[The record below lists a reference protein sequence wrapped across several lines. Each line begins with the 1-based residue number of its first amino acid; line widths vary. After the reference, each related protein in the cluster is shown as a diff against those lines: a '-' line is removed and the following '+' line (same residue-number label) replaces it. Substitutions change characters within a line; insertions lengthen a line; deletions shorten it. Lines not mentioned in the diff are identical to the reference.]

1 MEKVFFVK
9 NDDLSVVN
17 EELKSGGKIKY
28 ICPVAEAVSISGA
41 GGGAA
46 YAREF
51 SDIAGDVFAYI
62 VIEY

>member
-17 EELKSGGKIKY
+17 EELQSGGIIKY

-41 GGGAA
+41 GGGDTGLTDF
-46 YAREF
+46 RH
-51 SDIAGDVFAYI
+51 IVGDVFAYI